1 MLCRAAAQSDKIQ
14 WRVVPACLAGAG
26 AGLTDVLG
34 FCIIVLTHVSRLRV
48 ARRSLCFS

>member
-1 MLCRAAAQSDKIQ
+1 MLCRAAAQSDTIQ
-14 WRVVPACLAGAG
+14 WRVVPAYMVGAC

-34 FCIIVLTHVSRLRV
+34 FCNIVLTHVSRFRV